1 MSTLS
6 RRELLKAAA
15 LLGVAAPMAMP
26 RAASAIAPIGRKR
39 PSHLKLSLV
48 AYSFRDSLQ
57 PKTGKPTMDLFE
69 FVDLAADN
77 ALDGVELTS
86 YYFPPNVKPDYLHK
100 LKQHAFTLGLDISG
114 TSVGNN
120 FCVPPGPKRDEQIA
134 LVKTWLE
141 NAAEL
146 DAPVIRIFAGQVAK
160 GDTEEVAVGRVIEAI
175 KETLPLAIEK
185 GVTLGLENHGGI
197 TLTPKQILRLV
208 HAIDSPNFGVN
219 LDTGNFHGA
228 DPYAELAELAPYAVN
243 VQVKTEISRNG
254 GKKEEAD
261 LSRFVNILRDAKY
274 SGYVVLEYEAKE
286 DPKVAVP
293 RHLKTLRSLIS

>member
-1 MSTLS
+1 MATLS
-6 RRELLKAAA
+6 RRDLLKAAA
-15 LLGVAAPMAMP
+15 LMGVAAPLGLP
-26 RAASAIAPIGRKR
+26 RAASAIGPIGRTR
-39 PSHLKLSLV
+39 PSHLKLSLA
-48 AYSFRDSLQ
+48 AYSFRDFLL
-57 PKTGKPTMDLFE
+57 PKSGKPTMDLFD

-86 YYFPPNVKPDYLHK
+86 YYFPADANPDYFHK
-100 LKQHAFTLGLDISG
+100 LKQHAFALGLEVSG

-120 FCVPPGPKRDEQIA
+120 FCVPPGPARDAEIA
-134 LVKTWLE
+134 KVVTGLE

-146 DAPVIRIFAGQVAK
+146 DAPHIRIFAGQVAK
-160 GDTEEVAVGRVIEAI
+160 GDTEDVAVARVIEAI
-175 KETLPLAIEK
+175 RQTLPLAIAK

-197 TLTPKQILRLV
+197 TATPAQLLRLV

-228 DPYAELAELAPYAVN
+228 DPYADLAEIAPYAVN
-243 VQVKTEISRNG
+243 VQVKTEISRAG
-254 GKKEEAD
+254 GKKEDAD

-274 SGYVVLEYEAKE
+274 SGYVVLEYEAKD

-293 RHLKTLRSLIS
+293 QHLKTLRSLIS